1 MDIVR
6 FSKYT
11 VFRNGRRELGLDD
24 IYIMN
29 SFTIGL
35 RWLKFILQPN
45 YSIDSQESYFMEFN
59 LAIVYLVGEQ
69 LRKR

>member
-11 VFRNGRRELGLDD
+11 VFSNGKRGLGLED

-29 SFTIGL
+29 SFTMSL

-45 YSIDSQESYFMEFN
+45 YSIDSQESCFMEFN

-69 LRKR
+69 LRTR